1 MFVFNEKPQL
11 DDVESFSHRNMSIAL
26 VNFARKHSL
35 KLTATWKHMQTS
47 MILNLT
53 PALLSMLFFSARPEH
68 GEELHVLLHPP
79 PSDVMP
85 GPFRAP
91 CLGS

>member
-35 KLTATWKHMQTS
+35 KLTASWKHLQTS
-47 MILNLT
+47 MILNFT
-53 PALLSMLFFSARPEH
+53 PALLSMLFFCARPEH
-68 GEELHVLLHPP
+68 GEELHVILHPP

-85 GPFRAP
+85 DPFRTP
-91 CLGS
+91 CLGF